1 MDSSKYTEKCLVIL
15 ENDQFAKIKDNP
27 TKRTESK
34 IQRCVHKLKS
44 NITKDEY
51 SKLYSTGPNP
61 GKFYGNEIYN
71 YTIDQLP
78 LRPIVSKIGAGS
90 YHLSKYLAKLLSP
103 LSKSLYIVK
112 NYREFIQKFE
122 RFSLNS
128 NSELVSF
135 GMSSLLTGVPLDFTI
150 DVILRQIY
158 REKGIVTNKEVNK

>member
-61 GKFYGNEIYN
+61 G
-71 YTIDQLP
+71 
-78 LRPIVSKIGAGS
+78 
-90 YHLSKYLAKLLSP
+90 
-103 LSKSLYIVK
+103 
-112 NYREFIQKFE
+112 
-122 RFSLNS
+122 
-128 NSELVSF
+128 
-135 GMSSLLTGVPLDFTI
+135 
-150 DVILRQIY
+150 
-158 REKGIVTNKEVNK
+158 